1 MYTIEKKY
9 HFYAGHRN
17 ENLNDK
23 CSNLHGHTYYIKMLF
38 QLSYDEEK
46 GITML
51 FSDIDKIV
59 SPLIK
64 HLDHSLLINKKDP
77 LLKYLELFIQQEET
91 PLKLSIL
98 DDVSSAENLAKYIF
112 EEVRKDLPIIKI
124 ELKET
129 TTSTVIYEHNL

>member
-1 MYTIEKKY
+1 MYRIEKKY

-17 ENLNDK
+17 ENLKDK

-38 QLSYDEEK
+38 QLEYDEEK

-59 SPLIK
+59 EPLIK
-64 HLDHSLLINKKDP
+64 QLDHSLLINKKDP
-77 LLKYLELFIQQEET
+77 LLKYLELFIQQEKT

-98 DDVSSAENLAKYIF
+98 DDVTSAEHLSKYIF
-112 EEVRKDLPIIKI
+112 DKIRKELPIIKI